1 MHIAVWI
8 IAGLGAAVGAIEL
21 VLGIGASSGA
31 PQEAAAA
38 ATACAFAVV
47 PYVGAR
53 TWDELARKREP

>member
-1 MHIAVWI
+1 MHIAVWVV
-8 IAGLGAAVGAIEL
+8 AGLGAAVGAIEL
-21 VLGIGASSGA
+21 VLGIGASSG
-31 PQEAAAA
+31 